1 MVTYF
6 FLGAKENNQLHEEKN
21 ISNKKIGIL
30 DSTSASIFSVRRERV
45 DEIFSFEKCWH
56 QSNKLSI
63 ETVTAITEFTS
74 PNWKGFKGCNY
85 CNCLLL
91 LWGEGADLPC

>member
-1 MVTYF
+1 MKNFRTILFIIFTTFMVTYF

-45 DEIFSFEKCWH
+45 DEIFSFEKC
-56 QSNKLSI
+56 
-63 ETVTAITEFTS
+63 
-74 PNWKGFKGCNY
+74 
-85 CNCLLL
+85 
-91 LWGEGADLPC
+91 